1 MSRRAQGGF
10 SMVELVVVLVI
21 LCVLAT
27 AALPVWQRHVVTT
40 RRNEAQAMLL
50 RLMLQQ
56 ERYFTQNGTYIAF
69 SADSTGFEARQFQW
83 WSGSSAPGSGY
94 EIEGKACD
102 DEPIEQCVQVV
113 ATAGTAMV
121 DANYR
126 DDECRRMTLT
136 STGARSSAGTRAGAD
151 L

>member
-1 MSRRAQGGF
+1 MSRRAFVGF
-10 SMVELVVVLVI
+10 SVIEMLIVLAIVAI
-21 LCVLAT
+21 LAT
-27 AALPVWQRHVVTT
+27 AAMPAWQQHVIST
-40 RRNEAQAMLL
+40 RRSEAQAMLL

-69 SADSTGFEARQFQW
+69 SSGATDFEARQFKW
-83 WSGSSAPGSGY
+83 WSGSRPPGSGY

-102 DEPIEQCVQVV
+102 DEPIGQCVQVV

-126 DDECRRMTLT
+126 DEECRQMTLT
-136 STGARSSAGTRAGAD
+136 STGARSSAGTHANCWR
-151 L
+151 